1 MHFLLEIKKYLAG
14 EVTPEAFA
22 ETIKSLVD
30 QHGIVIPL
38 NDTPIGGWVRPA
50 GEGARPIK
58 QVRFCHLT
66 RPEREQTAV
75 GARAK
80 ERWIGLRLHWFYHSC
95 LYPSIEKS
103 QNLTGY
109 FPGRLPL

>member
-22 ETIKSLVD
+22 ETIKCLVD

-50 GEGARPIK
+50 GEGRPIK
-58 QVRFCHLT
+58 QVRFCPLT
-66 RPEREQTAV
+66 HPNSEPTTVGETQRLRQRERE
-75 GARAK
+75 R
-80 ERWIGLRLHWFYHSC
+80 ERERLAIAIVLAFVSLHV
-95 LYPSIEKS
+95 K
-103 QNLTGY
+103 
-109 FPGRLPL
+109 